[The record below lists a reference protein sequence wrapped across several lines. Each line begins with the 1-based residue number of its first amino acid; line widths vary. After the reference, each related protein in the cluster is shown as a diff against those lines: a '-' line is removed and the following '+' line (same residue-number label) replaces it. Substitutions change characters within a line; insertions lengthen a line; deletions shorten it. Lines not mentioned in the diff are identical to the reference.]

1 MHLHFMGIGGIGMSG
16 LADLAV
22 SRGFSV
28 GGCDMKLN
36 GLLHRLTDRGA
47 SITQGHDPRHLAHS
61 IDLLVYS
68 TAVSPSEPELA
79 DARARGIPT
88 MTRGQFLAEFTRQQ
102 RLIAVA
108 GAHGKTTTSGMAAQ
122 LLLQAGWDPTIVVG
136 GKLLS
141 LGSNAH
147 FGRGTY
153 AVAESDESDG
163 SFLHLFPEVAIVT
176 NLDREHLNHY
186 QTFERLL
193 AAFYQFVEQIAPGGT
208 LIRCSDDPLVRRIL
222 THPQQI
228 SYGFLPGADV
238 TVSVSLLRG
247 HGSRFHALWNG
258 RSLGT
263 FALQVPGRHN
273 ILNALGVVALGL
285 TLDIPLGTIRE
296 ALAYYQGAQRRF
308 QVVRLPGDIWFVEDY
323 AHHPE
328 EIQATL
334 AADAVTGRRRLVV
347 FQPHRYSRTQSLERE
362 FSGCFDRADGVIIT
376 DIYSAFERPI
386 PGISGERL
394 AGLIKA
400 HGHPCVRY
408 VPKLE
413 LPSFVNRIAHAG
425 DTVFFLGAGDINEV
439 CHELATS
446 LSSSTRTAR

>member
-1 MHLHFMGIGGIGMSG
+1 MELRQGMHVHFMGIGGIGMSG
-16 LADLAV
+16 LADLGV

-28 GGCDMKLN
+28 GGCDVTFN
-36 GLLHRLTDRGA
+36 GLLNRLVDRGA
-47 SITQGHDPRHLAHS
+47 SIAQGHDPRHLAHP

-88 MTRGQFLAEFTRQQ
+88 MTRGQFLAEFTRDK

-141 LGSNAH
+141 LGTNAR

-193 AAFYQFVEQIAPGGT
+193 AAFYQFVEQIASDGT
-208 LIRCSDDPLVRRIL
+208 LIRCYDDPVVRRIL

-238 TVSVSLLRG
+238 TVSVSFLRG
-247 HGSRFHALWNG
+247 HGSRFRAMWNG

-263 FALQVPGRHN
+263 FQLQVPGRHN

-296 ALAYYQGAQRRF
+296 ALANYQDRKS
-308 QVVRLPGDIWFVEDY
+308 VVEG
-323 AHHPE
+323 
-328 EIQATL
+328 
-334 AADAVTGRRRLVV
+334 
-347 FQPHRYSRTQSLERE
+347 
-362 FSGCFDRADGVIIT
+362 
-376 DIYSAFERPI
+376 
-386 PGISGERL
+386 
-394 AGLIKA
+394 
-400 HGHPCVRY
+400 
-408 VPKLE
+408 
-413 LPSFVNRIAHAG
+413 
-425 DTVFFLGAGDINEV
+425 
-439 CHELATS
+439 
-446 LSSSTRTAR
+446 

>member
-1 MHLHFMGIGGIGMSG
+1 MELHHGMHLHFMGIGGIGMSG

-28 GGCDMKLN
+28 GGCDVKLN
-36 GLLHRLTDRGA
+36 GLLNRLTDRGA
-47 SITQGHDPRHLAHS
+47 SIALWHDPRHLAHPV
-61 IDLLVYS
+61 DLLVYS
-68 TAVSPSEPELA
+68 TAISPSEPELA
-79 DARARGIPT
+79 EARAHGIPT
-88 MTRGQFLAEFTRQQ
+88 MTRGQFLAEFTREK

-122 LLLQAGWDPTIVVG
+122 LLLQAGWDPTIMVG

-141 LGSNAH
+141 IGTNAR
-147 FGRGTY
+147 FGRGAY

-176 NLDREHLNHY
+176 NLAREHLNHSR
-186 QTFERLL
+186 TFERLL
-193 AAFYQFVEQIAPGGT
+193 AAFYQFVEQITPGGT

-238 TVSVSLLRG
+238 TVSRILLHG
-247 HGSRFHALWNG
+247 HGSRFQAVWNG

-263 FALQVPGRHN
+263 FQLQVPGRHN

-285 TLDIPLGTIRE
+285 MLDIPLGTIRE
-296 ALAYYQGAQRRF
+296 ALADYQGAQRRL
-308 QVVRLPGDIWFVEDY
+308 QEVRLPGDIWFVEDY

-347 FQPHRYSRTQSLERE
+347 FQPHRYSRTQSLRSEER
-362 FSGCFDRADGVIIT
+362 
-376 DIYSAFERPI
+376 
-386 PGISGERL
+386 
-394 AGLIKA
+394 
-400 HGHPCVRY
+400 
-408 VPKLE
+408 
-413 LPSFVNRIAHAG
+413 
-425 DTVFFLGAGDINEV
+425 
-439 CHELATS
+439 
-446 LSSSTRTAR
+446 